1 MSLSCGFFNSED
13 GDREYFNQDLS
24 NFLEGLV
31 EDGIY
36 EFIDDKMMVSASAT
50 PDMHILVGKGRAWFN
65 GTWTKIDAAY
75 QVAIPAAD
83 SVLNRIDA
91 ICLTV
96 NKTRAVRDNYIEII
110 SGTGSVDAPTK
121 PTVQNET
128 DIYRHVLAYVT
139 VPKGSTAITQAQI
152 ENRVGMGSAL
162 FSKPIWQNVPTT
174 EEMVAQW
181 QVQFDEFMDHI
192 HETFDYDAA
201 GHLQTE
207 IDDLQTALNNISDTA
222 DTTPGGTAEST
233 ALITSGAVNAGIA
246 NEATARTN
254 AITSAANSLR
264 QDFTDGCNAV
274 ANALIAQGVTPTKAG
289 TNYTPEEFRTAMQ
302 KLFDQGRA
310 AVSRTVSWKCVASTS
325 RSSTYVVSADY
336 YVNNVKVKSS
346 SKSWSTSE
354 SVPSTKTD
362 SGNGTYTLAQVV
374 PPSTSGIVRQS
385 GETGW
390 DYLARFLIALGVSV
404 SKQNG
409 DHYGPTS
416 LVNAIPNIKTKGR
429 SYPSARSIAWSS
441 YLKNYVYGSG
451 SSFIQYI
458 LSNTITFT
466 VKGSQVVNLNDLK
479 DTESP
484 KTLTGNITC

>member
-36 EFIDDKMMVSASAT
+36 EFIDDTMMVSASAT
-50 PDMHILVGKGRAWFN
+50 PDMYILVGKGRAWFN

-121 PTVQNET
+121 PTVTNET

-162 FSKPIWQNVPTT
+162 FSAPKWGNVPTT

-181 QVQFDEFMDHI
+181 QTQFDEFMDHI

-201 GHLQTE
+201 GHLQDE
-207 IDDLQTALNNISDTA
+207 IDSINEILSAKDD
-222 DTTPGGTAEST
+222 TPGGTAEST

-254 AITSAANSLR
+254 AITAEATARNAAITQLR
-264 QDFTDGCNAV
+264 QDFTDGCNLV
-274 ANALIAQGVTPTKAG
+274 YNALVTAGVTPTAK
-289 TNYTPEEFRTAMQ
+289 TPEAFRTAMQ
-302 KLFDQGRA
+302 TLFNQGRA
-310 AVSRTVSWKCVASTS
+310 AARSVSWKARLASHYG
-325 RSSTYVVSADY
+325 YVDTQLIKVTCYSQFY
-336 YVNNVKVKSS
+336 INNVLVYDPPSITSSFGTDASS
-346 SKSWSTSE
+346 SSSGTY
-354 SVPSTKTD
+354 SVP
-362 SGNGTYTLAQVV
+362 QVA
-374 PPSTSGIVRQS
+374 PPNTSGIVRQA

-404 SKQNG
+404 SKENG
-409 DHYGPTS
+409 NHYGPTS
-416 LVNAIPNIKTKGR
+416 IKNAVPNIKTKGK
-429 SYPSARSIAWSS
+429 SYPTARSVSWSAS
-441 YLKNYVYGSG
+441 
-451 SSFIQYI
+451 QYAHSH
-458 LSNTITFT
+458 LNTPSDTYSRIKFYIKGTLVCDKTGYHLTPMVDYTGTF
-466 VKGSQVVNLNDLK
+466 S
-479 DTESP
+479 
-484 KTLTGNITC
+484 C

>member
-50 PDMHILVGKGRAWFN
+50 PDMYVLVGKGRAWFN

-83 SVLNRIDA
+83 AVLNRIDA

-201 GHLQTE
+201 GNLQVGIDNLAPLLDPNASYDTGALVLEGNVLKKKTDDPVNIWVPRKVSEE
-207 IDDLQTALNNISDTA
+207 IA
-222 DTTPGGTAEST
+222 DMKST
-233 ALITSGAVNAGIA
+233 FQDGVDAVY
-246 NEATARTN
+246 
-254 AITSAANSLR
+254 
-264 QDFTDGCNAV
+264 NAV
-274 ANALIAQGVTPTKAG
+274 VAEGVTPASS
-289 TNYTPEEFRTAMQ
+289 TPEAIAAAIATIRNGGNATAADIVAGKTALSGKQLLTGTRKQTETYTFPANDTGGTKDLGEQNLYRYVNAANVYNKGFNTPRTSFVYKYTAQ
-302 KLFDQGRA
+302 VSAGA
-310 AVSRTVSWKCVASTS
+310 ASYPITYAEKGYHLVAVAARSTVNYSVTGNVS
-325 RSSTYVVSADY
+325 VVSAY
-336 YVNNVKVKSS
+336 S
-346 SKSWSTSE
+346 
-354 SVPSTKTD
+354 
-362 SGNGTYTLAQVV
+362 
-374 PPSTSGIVRQS
+374 
-385 GETGW
+385 
-390 DYLARFLIALGVSV
+390 
-404 SKQNG
+404 
-409 DHYGPTS
+409 
-416 LVNAIPNIKTKGR
+416 R
-429 SYPSARSIAWSS
+429 SYYGDYIYLILCYKSATDPSGQTIGR
-441 YLKNYVYGSG
+441 LV
-451 SSFIQYI
+451 
-458 LSNTITFT
+458 LSA
-466 VKGSQVVNLNDLK
+466 
-479 DTESP
+479 ESP
-484 KTLTGNITC
+484 YQWFWVQLKP